1 MFSRF
6 AIIVF
11 GAHPYPSAS
20 ELLPEPAQGWGRGAF
35 PEHVV
40 QPAVQV
46 GGQLGLARHGTASRQ
61 PPAASRQ
68 PPAPLLPST
77 RQRRLHSERHWK
89 QVPALLTQ
97 TPTQTVV
104 LRQTPST
111 RAQQTQVIAATL

>member
-61 PPAASRQ
+61 PPA
-68 PPAPLLPST
+68 PLLPST
-77 RQRRLHSERHWK
+77 RQRRLHSGRHWK